1 MAGEEGRRGDLPAI
15 SPVGWLTIVGPTAF
29 SRRTTRMS
37 SFNHWIPET
46 ERQSR
51 THNAG
56 MIRHDL
62 RAIDLEQR
70 AGEITVQE
78 REELARR
85 FRSALRQDA
94 A

>member
-1 MAGEEGRRGDLPAI
+1 
-15 SPVGWLTIVGPTAF
+15 
-29 SRRTTRMS
+29 MS
-37 SFNHWIPET
+37 SFDNWIPET

-51 THNAG
+51 THNPA

-78 REELARR
+78 RDELARR
-85 FRSALRQDA
+85 FRSALRQDVA
-94 A
+94 